1 MYLAPTLHSGS
12 SPLQLSLTC
21 VHWRQS
27 WTQESSRLWLM
38 SSFHSCW
45 ALVQILI
52 GRTMAEALGAAVQRS
67 VLYACAQCHRVETFQ
82 TQWTRRATSMCLSLS
97 SCLPLLCLRKSTRM
111 IVALPAWTRFQS
123 HLFANAMQNNVKH
136 AKFFFFFCR
145 NIVDVAF
152 SSWITLVG
160 IDRFSTVS
168 GTWRCFC
175 RPLHLFRSQT
185 FESALTLNAWAVLGK
200 GSPRPKSRRK
210 YKCSLCHIHSRPLR
224 SYLVDPAGNSETLLI
239 SLKTSLTRATNHLV
253 SHKTEEATNS
263 DGQKHL
269 LCWVCF
275 S

>member
-1 MYLAPTLHSGS
+1 
-12 SPLQLSLTC
+12 
-21 VHWRQS
+21 
-27 WTQESSRLWLM
+27 M

-67 VLYACAQCHRVETFQ
+67 VLCACAQCHRAETFQ
-82 TQWTRRATSMCLSLS
+82 TQWTQRATSMCLSLS

-111 IVALPAWTRFQS
+111 IIALPAWTRFQS
-123 HLFANAMQNNVKH
+123 HLFANEMQNNAKH
-136 AKFFFFFCR
+136 AKFIFFLQEYCGCGFF
-145 NIVDVAF
+145 
-152 SSWITLVG
+152 SWIRLVG
-160 IDRFSTVS
+160 MDRFPTVS

-175 RPLHLFRSQT
+175 RPPHLFRSQT
-185 FESALTLNAWAVLGK
+185 FNAWAVLDK

-210 YKCSLCHIHSRPLR
+210 YKCSLCQIHSRPLR

-253 SHKTEEATNS
+253 SHKTEAVTNS